1 MSAYVPP
8 LLNQTA
14 IEPRG
19 ASTGGCNAIQSWFA
33 KQIAPFLQAD
43 DQEFMD
49 WEQKTAIKRSEGT
62 FFQNLYRIK
71 KELPGA
77 QAAAA
82 VNTEVRI
89 AFLMSIMSN
98 LACVIAPST
107 ALIRQNQVSVSILAK
122 QSLLSCHWCKTT
134 HVL

>member
-1 MSAYVPP
+1 MMS
-8 LLNQTA
+8 
-14 IEPRG
+14 
-19 ASTGGCNAIQSWFA
+19 S
-33 KQIAPFLQAD
+33 LQAD

-89 AFLMSIMSN
+89 VF
-98 LACVIAPST
+98 
-107 ALIRQNQVSVSILAK
+107 
-122 QSLLSCHWCKTT
+122 
-134 HVL
+134 